1 MSMYSFNTIR
11 RELTRDRPRPLSFPP
26 GIDVTEDSLLPY
38 VEARAYLGPLAE
50 EIRAHAKL
58 AIDTPIPP
66 LAFSQFIAYEQTGL
80 RQAYET
86 PYFER
91 RGRLLALALDMLL
104 DGAKERS
111 VEALENLVWEICGEY
126 TWCLPACL
134 PAGFEAATAAR
145 VPPECQVDLFAAET
159 AHALAE
165 LLYLVGDRLHPW
177 VGYRIRSEI
186 ERRVFRPLFY
196 EPAAFNW
203 ESRQDNWSAV
213 CGGAVGMAALLLER
227 DKERLAGMI
236 DRVLRSLTCFLES
249 YGADGGCPEGLGYW
263 FYGFGYYV
271 YFADMLARYTDGA
284 LDLLASDKASAIA
297 AFPAA
302 FALSGGQALN
312 YSDAGLITWHTG
324 LLSRLAERLGTPV
337 PEVKRVPPLNADG
350 SYRWAHVTRNLLWTD
365 MSLLDRP
372 LPEGGTLFRDME
384 VAVDRRY
391 IGGTMLAFSAKGGHN
406 GESHNHNDL
415 GHFILHVGGENLLA
429 DPGAGLYTRDYFGP
443 ARYSLLHNSSEG
455 HSVPLLD
462 GRPQLAGKAYAAE
475 LLSCGWE
482 AERLRIEWEL
492 AKAYDNPKLAS
503 YRREF
508 VWQWQRGD
516 ASGPSV
522 PSGPNE
528 SCEPNASCDPSQAA
542 VLELTDRFDCHEAP
556 VQVVQ
561 QFVSLHRPRLV
572 DGRCVWR
579 GQKGEVTLHYDREA
593 FAAEVL
599 ADNTQDFAGR
609 EQIVYRLRLRA
620 TAATQR
626 MTQTFRFCCRVKN
639 EANIAVKSASK

>member
-11 RELTRDRPRPLSFPP
+11 RELTRDRPRQPAFPF
-26 GIDVTEDSLLPY
+26 GIDVCGNGLPSY
-38 VEARAYLGPLAE
+38 VKARPYLGPLAE
-50 EIRAHAKL
+50 EIHAHAQL
-58 AIDTPIPP
+58 AIDAPIPQ
-66 LAFSQFIAYEQTGL
+66 LAFSQFISFERTGL

-104 DGAKERS
+104 NGAKERS
-111 VEALENLVWEICGEY
+111 VEALENLAWEICGEY

-134 PAGFEAATAAR
+134 PVGFEAATTAR

-165 LLYLVGDRLHPW
+165 LLNLVGDRLHPW
-177 VGYRIRSEI
+177 IGYRIRSEI
-186 ERRVFRPLFY
+186 ERRIFRPLFY
-196 EPAAFNW
+196 EPSAFNW

-236 DRVLRSLTCFLES
+236 GRILRSLTCFLES
-249 YGADGGCPEGLGYW
+249 YGEDGGCPEGIGYW

-271 YFADMLARYTDGA
+271 YFADMLAGYTDGA
-284 LDLLASDKASAIA
+284 LDLMAGDKVSAIA

-302 FALSGGQALN
+302 FALSEGNALN

-324 LLSRLAERLGTPV
+324 LLSQLADRLGTPV
-337 PEVKRVPPLNADG
+337 PEVKEVPPLNADG
-350 SYRWAHVTRNLLWTD
+350 SYRWAHVIRNLLWTD
-365 MSLLDRP
+365 MTLLDRP
-372 LPEGGTLFRDME
+372 LPEGGTFLRDME

-391 IGGTMLAFSAKGGHN
+391 ADSKMLAFSAKGGHN

-415 GHFILHVGGENLLA
+415 GHFILHIGGENLLA

-455 HSVPLLD
+455 HSVPLVD
-462 GRPQLAGKAYAAE
+462 GRPQLAGKAYSAE
-475 LLSCGWE
+475 LLFCEWKEDGLQVS
-482 AERLRIEWEL
+482 WEL
-492 AKAYDNPKLAS
+492 GKAYDNPNLSS

-508 VWQWQRGD
+508 VWRWQPDDGSMPIVSTEPD
-516 ASGPSV
+516 DTCEQSPS
-522 PSGPNE
+522 
-528 SCEPNASCDPSQAA
+528 A
-542 VLELTDRFDCHEAP
+542 VLELTDRFDCRERP

-561 QFVSLHRPRLV
+561 QFVSMHRPQLV
-572 DGRCVWR
+572 NGRYVWSGYK
-579 GQKGEVTLHYDREA
+579 GQVTLHYDREA
-593 FAAEVL
+593 FTAEVL
-599 ADNTQDFAGR
+599 DDRTQDFTGR
-609 EQIVYRLRLRA
+609 EQVVYRLRLRA
-620 TAATQR
+620 TAAAQA
-626 MTQTFRFCCRVKN
+626 MTHTFRFCCVAYTPETRLN
-639 EANIAVKSASK
+639 ER